1 LSGFRPIGRSD
12 PSHSLGLVV
21 SLAVAVRV
29 ALLQQRP
36 GLLVGLR
43 RLLLRLLG
51 LERLQLDVVVVSHPE
66 EGDPVA
72 EEVDGGD
79 GVADDGPGEGDEQ
92 PVLDD
97 AGDVHGEGRRLADEQ
112 EDGEVE
118 REGAEGVGAEDEE
131 VRLEA
136 AGDGAQ
142 PGQLDEDPGHDEEGQ
157 AAGRDVVERGDGVER
172 DALGGEE
179 DLDEDEARGLEGDGG
194 ELQGHAARVEAG
206 LAVRGDGD
214 AERDGEHVEHG
225 GGPEGLL
232 LEEHPDGV
240 DGDGHQ
246 RLEHLDEGDGE
257 VDVRGVGEPERERV
271 EGADGHHGG
280 EVEPRRHG
288 GRGRE
293 VHDAED
299 ADERHGEGGAEG
311 HVHHGQ
317 GDGEGPVVHLGVQDV
332 LVVDD
337 HREGEEDPHRHV
349 HVRDQDLADHRRR
362 HAAVAAAAAAGPFLA
377 HGLASAPRFLALL
390 R

>member
-1 LSGFRPIGRSD
+1 
-12 PSHSLGLVV
+12 
-21 SLAVAVRV
+21 VRV

-97 AGDVHGEGRRLADEQ
+97 AGDVHGESRRLADEQ

-131 VRLEA
+131 VRLEDA
-136 AGDGAQ
+136 DGAQ
-142 PGQLDEDPGHDEEGQ
+142 PGQLDEDPGHDEESE
-157 AAGRDVVERGDGVER
+157 AAGRDVVERGDGVEG

-194 ELQGHAARVEAG
+194 ELQGDAAGVEAG
-206 LAVRGDGD
+206 LSVGGDGD

-225 GGPEGLL
+225 GGLEGLL
-232 LEEHPDGV
+232 LEEDPDGV
-240 DGDGHQ
+240 DGDGHE

-257 VDVRGVGEPERERV
+257 VDVGGVGEPERERV
-271 EGADGHHGG
+271 ERADREHGG
-280 EVEPRRHG
+280 DVELRRHG

-293 VHDAED
+293 VDDAED

-311 HVHHGQ
+311 HVHHGE
-317 GDGEGPVVHLGVQDV
+317 GDGEGPVVHLGVEDV

-337 HREGEEDPHRHV
+337 HGEGEEDPHRHV
-349 HVRDQDLADHRRR
+349 HVRDQDLADHRLR
-362 HAAVAAAAAAGPFLA
+362 HAAVAGPFLA
-377 HGLASAPRFLALL
+377 HGWPLAPRFLALH